1 MRTVTAPRS
10 NRPAPQ
16 PIAIAAMRTTK
27 KAAPAPVAKKA
38 APVAK
43 KAAPVAKKAAP
54 APVAKKA
61 APKVEV
67 KRQSKEEAKKAAPK
81 VEPKPAPLPLS
92 PEEMVTLYRHLDK
105 VLASTKSEVMELPDL
120 FLQIPL
126 SLRNRPETAT
136 FRKFFSTLVGLG
148 FVINPHEAK
157 AKAKKE
163 APQPLPLKDAAKL
176 AKKTGK
182 SVLATTKTPSAPA
195 KKATA
200 KKATPAPQPV
210 AKKAAKKAAPSN
222 VKVTKKAAKK

>member
-10 NRPAPQ
+10 TRPAPQ

-27 KAAPAPVAKKA
+27 KAAPVAKKA
-38 APVAK
+38 
-43 KAAPVAKKAAP
+43 

-67 KRQSKEEAKKAAPK
+67 KRQAKEEAKKAAPK

-92 PEEMVTLYRHLDK
+92 PEEMVMLYRHLDK

-157 AKAKKE
+157 AAKKTE
-163 APQPLPLKDAAKL
+163 APQPTKKSAKTE
-176 AKKTGK
+176 A
-182 SVLATTKTPSAPA
+182 PAPA
-195 KKATA
+195 KKAA
-200 KKATPAPQPV
+200 KKTAPAPQPV

-222 VKVTKKAAKK
+222 VKAAKKAAKK